1 MNVSDRLEERL
12 GGAAFS
18 VLRSISRTASR
29 LGVEVYVVG
38 GTVRD
43 ALTDESPVDVDIMA
57 SRETERLVESI
68 LGQGDASV
76 RKATEFGTWSLTVQ
90 DFDLDLSTARRET
103 YERPGALPTVF
114 PGTVDD
120 DLARRD
126 FTINAMAIS
135 LNGDSWGDLLDPHG
149 GVKDMERGLVRV
161 LHDRS
166 FVDDATRVI
175 RAIRYV
181 CRQDFQL
188 EAQTGELLEQGLPY
202 LNTISPDRV
211 RHEFERIFNEPRA
224 AKMVELADRL
234 GVLSTVHPALRADMT
249 SLRGIDAAPEAD
261 ARRSE
266 LLLGSIVQSIW
277 DDDADSVV
285 ERLNL
290 NAEWARVV
298 RDVVKVHGRTE
309 ELMGENVAKSRVYRL
324 LHGLKGSAIE
334 SCAMAETDP
343 KVTARLRLYLDELRH
358 VRTSLDGN
366 KLMEMGVPQGPAVGQ
381 MLDKLLDARLDGLV
395 ESAEDER
402 GLARQLHGGEDGS

>member
-12 GGAAFS
+12 GGAPLS

-29 LGVEVYVVG
+29 LGVEVYLVG

-43 ALTDESPVDVDIMA
+43 ALTEASPADVDIMA

-68 LGQGDASV
+68 IGQGDASV

-90 DFDLDLSTARRET
+90 DIDLDLSTARRET

-114 PGTVDD
+114 SGTIDD

-135 LNGDSWGDLLDPHG
+135 LGEDSWGNLLDPHG
-149 GVKDMERGLVRV
+149 GVKDLERGVIRV

-166 FVDDATRVI
+166 FADDATRI
-175 RAIRYV
+175 LRAIRYA
-181 CRQDFQL
+181 CRLDFQF
-188 EAQTGELLEQGLPY
+188 ESRTGELLERALPY

-224 AKMVELADRL
+224 AKMVELAGRL
-234 GVLSTVHPALRADMT
+234 GVLSAVHPALRADAT
-249 SLRGIDAAPEAD
+249 SLRAIDAEPEAD
-261 ARRSE
+261 AERAE
-266 LLLGSIVQSIW
+266 LLLGSIVQSIEGE
-277 DDDADSVV
+277 DVESVI

-309 ELMGENVAKSRVYRL
+309 ELMDENIAKSRVYRL

-334 SCAMAETDP
+334 SCAMAEVDP
-343 KVTARLRLYLDELRH
+343 KVAARLRLYLDELRH

-366 KLMEMGVPQGPAVGQ
+366 NLMEIGVPQGPAVGQ
-381 MLDKLLDARLDGLV
+381 MLEKLLDARLDGLV

-402 GLARQLHGGEDGS
+402 GLARQLHGGEGGS

>member
-1 MNVSDRLEERL
+1 MNVSDRLDERL
-12 GGAAFS
+12 GGAPLS

-43 ALTDESPVDVDIMA
+43 ALTDAAPVDVDIMA

-68 LGQGDASV
+68 IGQGDASV

-135 LNGDSWGDLLDPHG
+135 LCEDSWGDLLDPHG
-149 GVKDMERGLVRV
+149 GVKDLERGLIRV

-181 CRQDFQL
+181 CRHDFQL
-188 EAQTGELLEQGLPY
+188 EARTGELLEQALPY
-202 LNTISPDRV
+202 MSAISPDRV

-234 GVLSTVHPALRADMT
+234 GVLSAVHPALRADT
-249 SLRGIDAAPEAD
+249 ASLRAIDAAPEAD
-261 ARRSE
+261 AQRAE
-266 LLLGSIVQSIW
+266 LLLGSIAQSIG
-277 DDDADSVV
+277 DDDVESVV

-290 NAEWARVV
+290 SAEWARVI
-298 RDVVKVHGRTE
+298 RDVVEVHGRTE
-309 ELMGENVAKSRVYRL
+309 DLMGENIARSRVYRL
-324 LHGLKGSAIE
+324 LHGLHGSAIE

-343 KVTARLRLYLDELRH
+343 KVAAKLRLYLDELRH

-366 KLMEMGVPQGPAVGQ
+366 NLMKIGVPQGPAVGQ
-381 MLDKLLDARLDGLV
+381 TLDKLLDARLDGLV
-395 ESAEDER
+395 QSVEDER
-402 GLARQLHGGEDGS
+402 GLALQLRGGEDGS

>member
-68 LGQGDASV
+68 VGQGSASV
-76 RKATEFGTWSLTVQ
+76 RKASEFGTWSLTVQ
-90 DFDLDLSTARRET
+90 DIELDLSTARRET
-103 YERPGALPTVF
+103 YRRPGALPTVF
-114 PGTVDD
+114 PGTIDD

-149 GVKDMERGLVRV
+149 GVKDLEGGLIRV

-166 FVDDATRVI
+166 FIDDATRVL
-175 RAIRYV
+175 RAIRYA
-181 CRQDFQL
+181 CRRDSQL
-188 EAQTGELLEQGLPY
+188 EARTSELLEQGLPY
-202 LNTISPDRV
+202 LSAISPDRV
-211 RHEFERIFNEPRA
+211 RREIERIFNEPRST
-224 AKMVELADRL
+224 KMVDLAGRL
-234 GVLSTVHPALRADMT
+234 GVLTAVHPALRVDSK
-249 SLRGIDAAPEAD
+249 SLLAIDAAPEAD
-261 ARRSE
+261 AQRAE
-266 LLLGSIVQSIW
+266 LLLGSIVQSIG
-277 DDDADSVV
+277 DDDVDSVV

-290 NAEWARVV
+290 NAEWAWIV
-298 RDVVKVHGRTE
+298 RDVVEVHGRTE
-309 ELMGENVAKSRVYRL
+309 DLMDENIAKSRVYRL
-324 LHGLKGSAIE
+324 LHGLNGAAIE

-343 KVTARLRLYLDELRH
+343 KVAARLRLYLDELRH

-366 KLMEMGVPQGPAVGQ
+366 NLIALGVPQGPVLGQ
-381 MLDKLLDARLDGLV
+381 MLDKLLDAKLDGLV
-395 ESAEDER
+395 ESAEDEC
-402 GLARQLHGGEDGS
+402 GLARQLHEAEDRN